1 MIFIEGGGVKALTYC
16 LLDTSMA
23 KIAEAMLSSLLRLH
37 NDPSLRYKANVN
49 LGVIVAPFTEFS
61 YIHQFANDKLDF
73 SEEREKRFKC
83 AEQAFLSTMRSWS
96 GLTQMCQPRT
106 SAVAGP
112 SNLQAV
118 IDVLYL
124 KNNEVRVS
132 FFCTR

>member
-1 MIFIEGGGVKALTYC
+1 M
-16 LLDTSMA
+16 
-23 KIAEAMLSSLLRLH
+23 
-37 NDPSLRYKANVN
+37 
-49 LGVIVAPFTEFS
+49 APFTEFS
-61 YIHQFANDKLDF
+61 YIHQFSNEKLDF

-96 GLTQMCQPRT
+96 GLTQMCQPRP
-106 SAVAGP
+106 VGP

-132 FFCTR
+132 LDLVTFDLVNNLGTTEFLFIEQFEGDGNVH